1 MPSVPLSFS
10 QLDHN
15 SRERFSSSHWT
26 HLEGVGGVH
35 MLTLSGVVQVD
46 LEAGHGLMVKERAE
60 WVLEDLRLEL
70 ALPRAVVPADQA
82 LRVARS
88 APLVTLNGLGG
99 VSTVGWSVHEF
110 SGPRSLLLT
119 ESVPLTAVLGVFST
133 GEVLHRIGYSI
144 TLTGTLEPR
153 G

>member
-1 MPSVPLSFS
+1 
-10 QLDHN
+10 
-15 SRERFSSSHWT
+15 
-26 HLEGVGGVH
+26 
-35 MLTLSGVVQVD
+35 MLTLSGVVLVD
-46 LEAGHGLMVKERAE
+46 LEAEHGLMVKERAE
-60 WVLEDLRLEL
+60 WMLEDLKLEI

-82 LRVARS
+82 LRVDRS

-99 VSTVGWSVHEF
+99 VSTVGWSVHDF
-110 SGPRSLLLT
+110 SGPRDVLLT
-119 ESVPLTAVLGVFST
+119 ESVPLTAVIGVFST